1 MKVGTIIHFN
11 PKEDMRA
18 KWMRYLSY
26 GFDNFQLSI
35 ASDDLTA
42 ENAARIRDYESELG
56 FTITAVIGSWWSVGN
71 SEWNFTAGPQTLGIV
86 PVDFRAVRI
95 EILIRYAA
103 FAKQIGCDDVATHL
117 GFIPEN
123 PSTDAYISFLH
134 SLKYMLRKFEALDA
148 NLLCETGQETPVTL
162 LRTIQDTGSSRIF
175 LNYDPANL
183 LMYGKAN
190 PVDGLDIVGQY
201 VKGVHGKDG
210 CYPTDGHNLGIETP
224 LGKGRVNFPLFLQK
238 LHEKGY
244 DGAITIER
252 EIEGDAQLQDVLSA
266 KQMLEDII
274 ASL

>member
-1 MKVGTIIHFN
+1 MKIGTIIHFD
-11 PKEDMRA
+11 PQTDMREKFA
-18 KWMRYLSY
+18 RYTSY

-35 ASDDLTA
+35 AASDMTD
-42 ENAARIRDYESELG
+42 ENAEKIVQYEKALG
-56 FTITAVIGSWWSVGN
+56 FTITAVIGGWWDVGS

-86 PVDFRAVRI
+86 PVEFRAPRI
-95 EILIRYAA
+95 EILVNYAA
-103 FAKQIGCDDVATHL
+103 FAKKIGTTDVATHL

-123 PSTDAYISFLH
+123 PSTDAYISFIH
-134 SLKYMLRKFEALDA
+134 SLKYMLSKFKALGV

-162 LRTIQDTGSSRIF
+162 LRTIQDTGYDNIF

-201 VKGVHGKDG
+201 VRGVHGKDG
-210 CYPTDGHNLGIETP
+210 CYPSDGRALGAEMP
-224 LGKGRVNFPLFLQK
+224 MGKGRVNFPAFLTK
-238 LHEKGY
+238 LHAKGY

-252 EIEGDAQLQDVLSA
+252 EIEGDQQIADVMAA

-274 ASL
+274 AGF

>member
-1 MKVGTIIHFN
+1 MRVGTILSFD
-11 PKEDMRA
+11 PSVDMKEKFA
-18 KWMRYLSY
+18 RYVSY

-35 ASDDLTA
+35 SEWNMTD
-42 ENAARIRDYESELG
+42 ENAALICECEKECG
-56 FTITAVIGSWWSVGN
+56 FDITAVIGGWFSVGPG
-71 SEWNFTAGPQTLGIV
+71 EWNFTAGPQTLGIV
-86 PVDFRAVRI
+86 PVEFRAARI
-95 EILIRYAA
+95 ELLIRYAE
-103 FAKQIGCDDVATHL
+103 FAKKIGCTDIATHL

-123 PSTDAYISFLH
+123 PSTDAYISFIH
-134 SLKYMLRKFEALDA
+134 SLKYMLSKYKELGI

-162 LRTIQDTGSSRIF
+162 LRTIQDTGYDNIF

-210 CYPTDGHNLGIETP
+210 DYPTNGRELGREMAM
-224 LGKGRVNFPLFLQK
+224 GEGRVNFPAFVKK
-238 LHEKGY
+238 LHEKSY

-252 EIEGDAQLQDVLSA
+252 EIEGNDQIRDVMKA
-266 KQMLEDII
+266 KQMLEDIF

>member
-1 MKVGTIIHFN
+1 MKVGTIISFDPQIN
-11 PKEDMRA
+11 MKEKFA
-18 KWMRYLSY
+18 RYVSY

-35 ASDDLTA
+35 AADHLTD
-42 ENAARIRDYESELG
+42 ENAAIVVECEKECG
-56 FTITAVIGSWWSVGN
+56 FEITAVIGGYYSLGPG
-71 SEWNFTAGPQTLGIV
+71 EWNFTAGPQTLGIV
-86 PVDFRAVRI
+86 PVEYRLARI
-95 EILIRYAA
+95 ELLCEYAA
-103 FAKQIGCDDVATHL
+103 FAKKIGCSDIATHL

-123 PSTDAYISFLH
+123 PNTSEYISFMH
-134 SLKYMLRKFEALDA
+134 GLKYLLSKFKALDI

-162 LRTIQDTGSSRIF
+162 LRTIQECGYDNIY

-210 CYPTDGHNLGIETP
+210 CYPTNGYQLGIETP
-224 LGKGRVNFPLFLQK
+224 MGEGRVNFPAFVTK

-252 EIEGDAQLQDVLSA
+252 EVEGEEQLRDVMKA
-266 KQMLEDII
+266 KQMLEEII
-274 ASL
+274 ATF